1 MSVELSA
8 ADPCVRIRIENT
20 GSIAERTAI
29 RAVNEAAFGGA
40 YEADLVD
47 QLRGSDYALISLV
60 AELES
65 RIVGHIMFSR
75 MWIKTSSGLLS
86 AVALAPV
93 AVLPGHQRKGIGG
106 LLVQHGLELSRGRD
120 EEIVIVVGH
129 PNYYPRFGFSSAKAK
144 SLGSP
149 FPREAFM
156 ALELRLGVLDGIE
169 GFVVYPSAFG
179 I

>member
-93 AVLPGHQRKGIGG
+93 AVLPGHQRKGIGS
-106 LLVQHGLELSRGRD
+106 LLVQRGLELSRGRD

-129 PNYYPRFGFSSAKAK
+129 PDYYPRFGFSSAKAK
-144 SLGSP
+144 SLESP
-149 FPREAFM
+149 FPREIFM

-169 GFVVYPSAFG
+169 GLVVYPSAFG

>member
-93 AVLPGHQRKGIGG
+93 AVLPGHQRKGIGS
-106 LLVQHGLELSRGRD
+106 LLVQRGLELSRGRD

-129 PNYYPRFGFSSAKAK
+129 PDYYPRFGFSSAKAK
-144 SLGSP
+144 SLESP

-169 GFVVYPSAFG
+169 GLVVYPSAFG